1 MSTRRQFLTHA
12 AGLCFVGCGIA
23 GHAHAHALAGTR
35 RREVMVGGKRARTI
49 DVHAHCQIPAAMQ
62 VAGDRLPKPLGV
74 ILEYPGLY
82 QVADERLASMDAQG
96 IDMQALSCNP
106 YWYKFERDVVE
117 KMIDVQNEALAGFC
131 AAHPDRFIAFASLA
145 LQYPDLAVQQLERAM
160 KKYNLRGVAIGGS
173 VGDAEFSDPKFHPIW
188 AKCEEMGAV
197 LFIHPQGTPELTRR
211 LKGNGLLVNVIGN
224 PLDTTIALSHLIFE
238 GTLDKFPGLKI
249 IAAHGGGYIGSYAPR
264 NDHGCLVF
272 PDQCDPN
279 IKLKKKPTEYLRD
292 IYVDN
297 IVFTPEMMRHLN
309 AEIGYD
315 RVLVG
320 SDFPYPW
327 EIHAVDVVMKA
338 PGATDAQKVA
348 MLGGTAAKLL
358 GVDRG

>member
-1 MSTRRQFLTHA
+1 MTTRRQFLTQT
-12 AGLCFVGCGIA
+12 AGLCFVGCGIE
-23 GHAHAHALAGTR
+23 GHVHAQAPAGTR
-35 RREVMVGGKRARTI
+35 RREVVVSGKRVRTI

-62 VAGDRLPKPLGV
+62 IAGDRLPKPLGV

-82 QVADERLASMDAQG
+82 QVAGERLKSMDAQG

-106 YWYKFERDVVE
+106 YWYRFERDVVE

-131 AAHPDRFIAFASLA
+131 AAHPDRFVAFASLA
-145 LQYPDLAVQQLERAM
+145 LQYPDLAVQQLEKAM
-160 KKYNLRGVAIGGS
+160 KKYNLRGVAIGGN

-197 LFIHPQGTPELTRR
+197 LFIHPQGTPELARR

-279 IKLKKKPTEYLRD
+279 ITLKKRPTEYLRD

-309 AEIGYD
+309 AEIGYE

-327 EIHAVDVVMKA
+327 EVHAVDVVMNA
-338 PGATDAQKVA
+338 PGATDAQKIA